1 MTNQKNK
8 NPWYIG
14 GLHFQCSQCGRCCRG
29 PDEGYIWVTKPE
41 VERIARHLD
50 ITIEKLNSK
59 YLRRVGLRRTIIEDL
74 ATKDCIFLENGK
86 CIIYPVRPNQCR
98 TWPFWAS
105 NLTNPDAWNLAALR
119 CDGINRGNSYSF
131 EEIEKRRKQK
141 QWWSDEEGK

>member
-1 MTNQKNK
+1 MTKNKDK

-14 GLHFQCSQCGRCCRG
+14 GLGFQCTQCGKCCSG

-131 EEIEKRRKQK
+131 EEIEKRKKQK